1 MGDQTAAIKDTDI
14 SKEMQQDAVEFT
26 VLAIEK
32 CNIEREIAT
41 VIKREFEKKYG
52 PTWDCIIGRK
62 FGSFESHETEHLI
75 FFLVL
80 GVSVLLFKAG

>member
-26 VLAIEK
+26 ILAIEK
-32 CNIEREIAT
+32 CNVEREIAT
-41 VIKREFEKKYG
+41 VVKREFEKKYG
-52 PTWDCIIGRK
+52 PTWHCILGRK
-62 FGSFESHETEHLI
+62 FGSFVSHETKHLI

-80 GVSVLLFKAG
+80 GVNVLLFEAG